1 MGGGRFAFVVHA
13 LSPIH
18 RRFIGLRRARPR
30 VVLGFDDGAGP
41 WSGRGRLA
49 RYRFDLPGDA
59 IEGDILAVAL
69 DPEQMLT
76 DQARAVARMERVVR
90 EWTVHRGYQ
99 AVGLGSLCAVVGG
112 RGTALAER
120 LDVPVTTGAAA
131 TAWSLWRNVA
141 AVADARGI
149 DGPIA
154 VVGSAGPVGRAVAA
168 LLAAEGR
175 MVRVDSK
182 RGGRKLPVEVCGSV
196 EDCVTGS
203 PLVVGAGPTGATVE
217 PMWLTPHAVVVDVAI
232 PGTLRSRPSAG
243 VTVLAGEAVSMPE
256 KLHNGGW
263 GPLYQVFAGYGP
275 WQLFAC
281 VIEPLV
287 MVHEGRKTPYALGR
301 KLSPDTVRAFGEA
314 AERMGFRAR
323 LARGFV
329 EVRPEGGPV
338 ARIRKMLGT

>member
-1 MGGGRFAFVVHA
+1 VGGGRFAFVVHA

-18 RRFIGLRRARPR
+18 RRIIGLRRARPGLL
-30 VVLGFDDGAGP
+30 LGFDDGADP

-49 RYRFDLPGDA
+49 RYRLDLDGEA
-59 IEGDILAVAL
+59 IEGDILAISL

-76 DQARAVARMERVVR
+76 DQGRAVSRMERVVR
-90 EWTVHRGYQ
+90 EWTGHRGYK

-120 LDVPVTTGAAA
+120 LEVPVTTGAAA
-131 TAWSLWRNVA
+131 TAWALWRNVA

-149 DGPIA
+149 VGPIA

-168 LLAAEGR
+168 LLASEGR
-175 MVRVDSK
+175 LVRVDSK
-182 RGGRKLPVEVCGSV
+182 RGGRKLAVEVCSSI
-196 EDCVTGS
+196 EDTLDGA
-203 PLVVGAGPTGATVE
+203 PLVVGAGPTGASVE
-217 PMWLTPHAVVVDVAI
+217 PEWVAPGAIVVDVAI
-232 PGTLRSRPSAG
+232 PLTIKGRPPEG
-243 VTVLAGEAVSMPE
+243 VTVMAGEAVSMPPE
-256 KLHNGGW
+256 LHNGGW

-287 MVHEGRKTPYALGR
+287 MVSEGRREPYALGR

-314 AERMGFRAR
+314 AERLGFRAR
-323 LARGFV
+323 LASGFF
-329 EVRPEGGPV
+329 EVRPDGRRLGGLRRLV
-338 ARIRKMLGT
+338 GA